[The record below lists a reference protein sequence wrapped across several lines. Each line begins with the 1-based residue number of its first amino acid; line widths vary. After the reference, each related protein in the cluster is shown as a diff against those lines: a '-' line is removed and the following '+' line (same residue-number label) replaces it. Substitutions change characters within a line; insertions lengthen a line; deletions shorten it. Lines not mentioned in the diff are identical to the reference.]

1 MTRAL
6 ASLARRLNID
16 VVAAPTWLVI
26 VVWCSYLVGTVGHF
40 LLNP

>member
-1 MTRAL
+1 MTRL

-26 VVWCSYLVGTVGHF
+26 VAWCGLVVGTVGR
-40 LLNP
+40 LLLP